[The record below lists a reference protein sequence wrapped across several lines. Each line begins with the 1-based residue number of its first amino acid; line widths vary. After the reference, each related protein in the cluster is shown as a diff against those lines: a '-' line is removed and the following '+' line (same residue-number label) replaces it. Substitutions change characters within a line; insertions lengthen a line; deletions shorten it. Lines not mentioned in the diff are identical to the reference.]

1 MEILKAAILL
11 VSGTLFS
18 FAITPPTPPASQ
30 AKGIYKGQPFEYIVR
45 YLAWLGCVSLIP
57 SSRFIIPHTETLHNQ
72 ILVAASS
79 AAHAILLLLDPP
91 TPSTAPLVPYLC
103 PSAPSSLAPLTH
115 YPPRFL
121 LGLALLLSG
130 GLFRLWSYHALGDLF
145 TFEVA
150 VTDTHRLVTHG
161 PYAYLRHPSYTG
173 LTLLLLGAQLMQFGE
188 GGFVTECGI
197 ARTPLGVFVW
207 VWRWGS
213 LFGLL
218 SLYRRCNVE
227 DARLRE
233 RFGAAWDEWAAGV
246 RYRLLPGV
254 F

>member
-11 VSGTLFS
+11 ISGTLFS

-30 AKGIYKGQPFEYIVR
+30 AKGVYKGQPFEYIVR
-45 YLAWLGCVSLIP
+45 YLAWLGC
-57 SSRFIIPHTETLHNQ
+57 

-79 AAHAILLLLDPP
+79 AAHATLLLLDPAS
-91 TPSTAPLVPYLC
+91 PSTAPLIHYLC
-103 PSAPSSLAPLTH
+103 PSAPTSLAPLTS

-121 LGLALLLSG
+121 LGLTILLSG

-150 VTDTHRLVTHG
+150 VLSAHRLVTHG

-173 LTLLLLGAQLMQFGE
+173 LTLLLLGAQLMQFGD

-197 ARTPLGVFVW
+197 ARVQVLAPFVW

-227 DARLRE
+227 DAKLRE
-233 RFGAAWDEWAAGV
+233 RFGGVWDEYAARV
-246 RYRLLPGV
+246 RWRLLPGV